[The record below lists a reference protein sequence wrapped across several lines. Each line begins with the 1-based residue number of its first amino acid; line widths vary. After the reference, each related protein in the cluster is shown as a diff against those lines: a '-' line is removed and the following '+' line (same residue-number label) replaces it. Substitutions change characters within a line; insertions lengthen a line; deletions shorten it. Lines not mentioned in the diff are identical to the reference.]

1 MSNVYINLYQ
11 FIVFLVEYNQK
22 QRKNIKEN
30 NQKHNQKKKNLWFIY

>member
-11 FIVFLVEYNQK
+11 FIIFLVEYNQK

-30 NQKHNQKKKNLWFIY
+30 NQKYNQKKKNLWFIY

>member
-30 NQKHNQKKKNLWFIY
+30 NQKYNQKKKNLWFIY

>member
-11 FIVFLVEYNQK
+11 FIIFLVEYNQK